1 MSESGD
7 EKTVVEPSLGLKSHT
22 GTTRLGGSRQNRLL
36 VNTNVDLIV
45 LVGNEALV
53 QGVLAALVVDMTP
66 GRINIVEVTSVVLAL
81 YSVIVSDGQ
90 GIRRAKTQAHLE
102 EVKLVEEV
110 CGVVSVLKVPLLGDG
125 VASTGKQGSAD
136 SNERRGHG
144 EKAQQ
149 QAFKRKTRVR

>member
-1 MSESGD
+1 MVES
-7 EKTVVEPSLGLKSHT
+7 SLRLKSYT

-36 VNTNVDLIV
+36 VNTNVDLII

-53 QGVLAALVVDMTP
+53 RGVLAALVVDMTA
-66 GRINIVEVTSVVLAL
+66 GGINIVEITSVVLAL
-81 YSVIVSDGQ
+81 YIVLVSGGQ
-90 GIRRAKTQAHLE
+90 EIRPAETWAHLE

-110 CGVVSVLKVPLLGDG
+110 GGVVSVLKIPLLGGD
-125 VASTGKQGSAD
+125 VAGTSKQGSAD

-149 QAFKRKTRVR
+149 QVFK